1 MTKDKITVRYSESFK
16 MQVVSQIE
24 CGELDCTGASNSYS
38 VSYATVKNW
47 VLKYGTFK
55 RIPKLIRVETPQDQN
70 HLHQLKQ
77 ENKRLRK
84 ALADAVM
91 EKDLSEI
98 QLQIFCEQTGINY
111 EEVKK
116 KVEQRRLEELRKR
129 GML

>member
-1 MTKDKITVRYSESFK
+1 MTKERLTIRYSESFK
-16 MQVVSQIE
+16 MQVVSRIE
-24 CGELDCTGASNSYS
+24 SGELDCTSASHCYS
-38 VSYATVKNW
+38 VSYCVVKRW
-47 VLKYGTFK
+47 VLKYGTLK
-55 RIPKLIRVETPQDQN
+55 RIPKLIRVETPEDQN
-70 HLHQLKQ
+70 QLKRLKE

-84 ALADAVM
+84 ALADAVL

-98 QLQIFCEQTGINY
+98 QLQIFCEKTGIDY

>member
-1 MTKDKITVRYSESFK
+1 MTKERITIRYSESFK
-16 MQVVSQIE
+16 MQVVSRIE
-24 CGELDCTGASNSYS
+24 NGELDCTGASHCYS
-38 VSYATVKNW
+38 VSYAVIKRW
-47 VLKYGTFK
+47 VLKYGTLK

-70 HLHQLKQ
+70 QLNQLKQ

-84 ALADAVM
+84 ALADAVL

-98 QLQIFCEQTGINY
+98 QLQIFCEQTGIDY
-111 EEVKK
+111 EVVKK